1 MIPES
6 GQIAYGASKAALN
19 SLTKSMAQ
27 EYRRNNINVNAIL
40 PAAIDTGMSSEMS
53 QKSISEQTSL
63 MAHKELIESNDVI
76 ELILFLLENRAQSIT
91 GQLIRV
97 DNGIIF

>member
-1 MIPES
+1 
-6 GQIAYGASKAALN
+6 
-19 SLTKSMAQ
+19 
-27 EYRRNNINVNAIL
+27 
-40 PAAIDTGMSSEMS
+40 
-53 QKSISEQTSL
+53 